1 MYVSD
6 KKRIPYMYKIK
17 KECQLMRREYIYTHI
32 LIVVYLYKRKKNTI
46 YVLGRKTLEKRIP
59 YMY

>member
-1 MYVSD
+1 
-6 KKRIPYMYKIK
+6 MYKIK